1 MLGYDESL
9 PRREFDLAKAKRL
22 VQEAGFPNG
31 VDVEV
36 KVINRTIEVRS
47 VEVMQAML
55 DKAGIR
61 MKITPLD
68 RLPWIDDGRAGR
80 FQALSHSNSSR
91 VDPQLTEDS
100 KTGSTYNWAGYS
112 SPEVDK
118 LWIQAAGEYDDAKRA
133 DLYKRIQRHL
143 YEDAFHVLG
152 FQYPLVAAASKR
164 VHNLTT
170 QHNFRY
176 IWLG

>member
-9 PRREFDLAKAKRL
+9 PRRQFDLARAKSL

-55 DKAGIR
+55 DKVGIR
-61 MKITPLD
+61 LKITPLD

-112 SPEVDK
+112 NPEVDK
-118 LWIQAAGEYDDAKRA
+118 LWDQAAAEYDNAKRA
-133 DLYKRIQRHL
+133 DIYQRIQRILHD
-143 YEDAFHVLG
+143 DAFHVLG
-152 FQYPLVAAASKR
+152 FMYPLVAAANKR
-164 VHNLTT
+164 VHNRTT
-170 QHNFRY
+170 QDNFRY
-176 IWLG
+176 IWLE